1 MRHKW
6 DHQTSMVFIGGNFQQ
21 AMVDYKRLLLD
32 IPVVYSPMKP
42 VYFIS
47 YLPTFLNLVSIVDEL
62 KSPWWSQVPKVKG
75 LSRIFLLHLS
85 QLGFLIR
92 REFGDDREW
101 NEAWLDVSVMGPKI
115 VVYIYTELLRTS
127 TPTRDSELFQFT
139 SQIEIWMIKSILGT
153 SFSSEIIPV
162 TIPVQARMS
171 VLTSGLHR

>member
-1 MRHKW
+1 
-6 DHQTSMVFIGGNFQQ
+6 
-21 AMVDYKRLLLD
+21 
-32 IPVVYSPMKP
+32 
-42 VYFIS
+42 
-47 YLPTFLNLVSIVDEL
+47 
-62 KSPWWSQVPKVKG
+62 
-75 LSRIFLLHLS
+75 
-85 QLGFLIR
+85 
-92 REFGDDREW
+92 
-101 NEAWLDVSVMGPKI
+101 MGPKI